1 VNKILITDKK
11 EVLSIVVG
19 LALAL
24 STFSLSH
31 SPSSSSNNYFLQ
43 PAEAVLSSSSSSI
56 QSKVPQAVLLYTGQ
70 KYTMSPYI
78 FSNYGESIAD
88 KIRFPLLPDIAKPE
102 LILQTGKIISFEFSK
117 TPKAIDVF
125 AIGNKSDTATNSNSI
140 YALKKTGVNT
150 FELAGVSGVRNLE
163 VRVLFSD
170 GQYVSYNK
178 LVDIQISNTTS
189 SNHVTQSVDISSSSP
204 PPSSSSS
211 SYSSSTFPSVRS
223 KVAVSSSSSS
233 SSIQSKVPQA
243 VLLYT
248 GQKYTMSPYISSNYG
263 ETTTNKIRF
272 PLLPDIAKPELIL
285 QTGKIISFE
294 FSKTPKGMEAFAI
307 DYDGDINSIY
317 ALKKTGVN
325 TFELAGVS
333 SVRNLEVH
341 VLFSD
346 GQYVSYN
353 KLVDIRDG
361 SSNSTA
367 ANTAGK
373 DINADY
379 RYSSSSSLPCSGQAK
394 LKVAAVT
401 ASGQDTINYR
411 ATNVLDDN
419 VDTIWSSKTKGDW
432 IQLDLGE
439 ERSIC
444 NIGISFYRGD
454 QSINFFSIQTSTD
467 GAHFSP
473 HGSGQ
478 NTGMVSSGE
487 LYGYADLPTT
497 ARFVRITNLGNM
509 PAQEFGLAEVAVL
522 GK

>member
-1 VNKILITDKK
+1 MLITDKK
-11 EVLSIVVG
+11 EVLAIIVG

-24 STFSLSH
+24 STFAF
-31 SPSSSSNNYFLQ
+31 PSSNNYFLQ
-43 PAEAVLSSSSSSI
+43 PAEAVLSYSST

-70 KYTMSPYI
+70 KY
-78 FSNYGESIAD
+78 
-88 KIRFPLLPDIAKPE
+88 
-102 LILQTGKIISFEFSK
+102 
-117 TPKAIDVF
+117 V
-125 AIGNKSDTATNSNSI
+125 
-140 YALKKTGVNT
+140 
-150 FELAGVSGVRNLE
+150 
-163 VRVLFSD
+163 
-170 GQYVSYNK
+170 
-178 LVDIQISNTTS
+178 
-189 SNHVTQSVDISSSSP
+189 
-204 PPSSSSS
+204 
-211 SYSSSTFPSVRS
+211 
-223 KVAVSSSSSS
+223 
-233 SSIQSKVPQA
+233 
-243 VLLYT
+243 
-248 GQKYTMSPYISSNYG
+248 MSPYISSNYS
-263 ETTTNKIRF
+263 ERTINKIRF

-294 FSKTPKGMEAFAI
+294 FSKTPKTIDVFAI
-307 DYDGDINSIY
+307 GSKGDNTTNSNSIY

-361 SSNSTA
+361 SSSTA
-367 ANTAGK
+367 ANTAVK
-373 DINADY
+373 NNNADY
-379 RYSSSSSLPCSGQAK
+379 RYSSSSSLPCGGQAK

-401 ASGQDTINYR
+401 ASGQDNINYR

-444 NIGISFYRGD
+444 NIGISFHRGD

-467 GAHFSP
+467 GVHFSP

-478 NTGMVSSGE
+478 NTGMVSGGE

>member
-1 VNKILITDKK
+1 LKRSLGTKSGTKSIKKVNRILITDKK
-11 EVLSIVVG
+11 EVLAIVVG

-24 STFSLSH
+24 STFSS
-31 SPSSSSNNYFLQ
+31 SPPPSPFNNYFLQ
-43 PAEAVLSSSSSSI
+43 PAEAVLSSSSSI
-56 QSKVPQAVLLYTGQ
+56 QPKVPQAVLLYTGQ
-70 KYTMSPYI
+70 KY
-78 FSNYGESIAD
+78 A
-88 KIRFPLLPDIAKPE
+88 
-102 LILQTGKIISFEFSK
+102 
-117 TPKAIDVF
+117 
-125 AIGNKSDTATNSNSI
+125 
-140 YALKKTGVNT
+140 
-150 FELAGVSGVRNLE
+150 
-163 VRVLFSD
+163 
-170 GQYVSYNK
+170 
-178 LVDIQISNTTS
+178 
-189 SNHVTQSVDISSSSP
+189 
-204 PPSSSSS
+204 
-211 SYSSSTFPSVRS
+211 
-223 KVAVSSSSSS
+223 
-233 SSIQSKVPQA
+233 
-243 VLLYT
+243 
-248 GQKYTMSPYISSNYG
+248 MSPYISSNYS
-263 ETTTNKIRF
+263 ERTINKIRF

-307 DYDGDINSIY
+307 DYDGDINSIH

-325 TFELAGVS
+325 TFELTGVS
-333 SVRNLEVH
+333 SVRTLEVH

-346 GQYVSYN
+346 GQYVSYT

-361 SSNSTA
+361 SSSTA
-367 ANTAGK
+367 TNTAGK
-373 DINADY
+373 DNNADY
-379 RYSSSSSLPCSGQAK
+379 RYSSSLPCGGQAK

-419 VDTIWSSKTKGDW
+419 VDTIWYSKTKGDW

-444 NIGISFYRGD
+444 NIGISFHRGD

-473 HGSGQ
+473 NGSGQ
-478 NTGMVSSGE
+478 NTGTVSSGE

>member
-1 VNKILITDKK
+1 LKRSLGTKSIKKVNRILITDKK
-11 EVLSIVVG
+11 EVLAIVVG

-24 STFSLSH
+24 STFSS
-31 SPSSSSNNYFLQ
+31 SPSSFNNYFLQ
-43 PAEAVLSSSSSSI
+43 PAEAGSITDKIGFPLLPDIAKPELINTTSNHVTRSVDVSSSPSSSSSSSSSFPSIRSKIDVSSSSSI
-56 QSKVPQAVLLYTGQ
+56 QPKVPQAVLLYTGQ
-70 KYTMSPYI
+70 KY
-78 FSNYGESIAD
+78 A
-88 KIRFPLLPDIAKPE
+88 
-102 LILQTGKIISFEFSK
+102 
-117 TPKAIDVF
+117 
-125 AIGNKSDTATNSNSI
+125 
-140 YALKKTGVNT
+140 
-150 FELAGVSGVRNLE
+150 
-163 VRVLFSD
+163 
-170 GQYVSYNK
+170 
-178 LVDIQISNTTS
+178 
-189 SNHVTQSVDISSSSP
+189 
-204 PPSSSSS
+204 
-211 SYSSSTFPSVRS
+211 
-223 KVAVSSSSSS
+223 
-233 SSIQSKVPQA
+233 
-243 VLLYT
+243 
-248 GQKYTMSPYISSNYG
+248 MSPYISSNYG
-263 ETTTNKIRF
+263 ERTINKIGF

-325 TFELAGVS
+325 TFELTGVS

-361 SSNSTA
+361 SSSTV

-373 DINADY
+373 DNNADY
-379 RYSSSSSLPCSGQAK
+379 RYSNTAGKDNNADYRYSSSSLPCSGQAK

-401 ASGQDTINYR
+401 ASGQDTINNR

-444 NIGISFYRGD
+444 NIGISFQRGD
-454 QSINFFSIQTSTD
+454 QSINFFSIQTSAD

-478 NTGMVSSGE
+478 NTGMVSGGE